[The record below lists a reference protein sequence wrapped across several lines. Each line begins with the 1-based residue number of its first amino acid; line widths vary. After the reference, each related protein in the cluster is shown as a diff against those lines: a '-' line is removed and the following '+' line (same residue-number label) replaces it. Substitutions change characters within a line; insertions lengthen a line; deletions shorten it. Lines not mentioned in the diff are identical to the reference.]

1 VGGGSGSGD
10 RYTAAMSERQQKAR
24 SGDPSPGP
32 GSGSGTPAVTP
43 EELDFDG
50 RLARLEAIVGE
61 LEAGG
66 LGLEASIERYREG
79 IGLLG
84 RCREVLGGFRRQV
97 EELSRDAEQGLSA
110 FEGDPDQ
117 ATGSRH

>member
-1 VGGGSGSGD
+1 
-10 RYTAAMSERQQKAR
+10 MSERQRKA
-24 SGDPSPGP
+24 GNG
-32 GSGSGTPAVTP
+32 GGAP
-43 EELDFDG
+43 EGAEGATAAELDFDG

-97 EELSRDAEQGLSA
+97 EELSRDAEQGLAA
-110 FEGDPDQ
+110 FEGDPDVPRS
-117 ATGSRH
+117 GR